1 MTTAVQVLWTITLG
15 SWLTAAGILLVRLLF
30 RRVLSAKAAYYLWL
44 LLALRLMLPVLP
56 ESPMSLQNFLPES
69 SSAVSTVT
77 TPLETSPTDAAP
89 QNEAPEVSAPLV
101 PTEVQSESATIGNQA
116 DPVSELPAAAS
127 KTSSPSLFS
136 IAFWIWLAG
145 MGITLT
151 VYVALYC
158 ITAWQLH
165 HLPRCTD
172 NDTLRVFLRL
182 KRACDIGGNVQ
193 LASGGSGMLGGLF
206 HPTIVVPVERHG
218 EDVAPIL
225 LHELMHYK
233 YKDLWIAALLRLLT
247 VVYWFNPVVWVCF
260 QWALTDSEAACDQR
274 VLETGLIPREQYAG
288 ALYEE
293 GTLHMRKG
301 LLMQTTFRG
310 RRHSLKRRI
319 RRIVRFRRPKLYL
332 TLLSVVLALGIVGCT
347 MTDSRS
353 ASSAAP
359 SDTVPDAQAFQQY
372 MEPLEPPNG
381 VFGLTFEEH
390 VSQNL
395 LDPDNGILES
405 HIREDTGHTFSSF
418 TTTMELGGETVEISY
433 LFSQN
438 ARSDQEILTQVL
450 VTPPSDVPIDTW
462 LSRISDPWLSAMV
475 QNTDFNGWE
484 WNTQEYVAD
493 FLTEAQLDATVD
505 ALVQW
510 SENSTASDALKTA
523 EDAEWYLAT
532 NWHVVTAFYTEAAN
546 VWQFNGTGAALI
558 AALHRDAAQDTSDI
572 SEPPSTIETGP
583 SAPVLSPYTLT
594 ELEIRYDNT
603 TWAMTPTELITA
615 QSLDLDDD
623 VWRLSDYG
631 KPLLTGTA
639 PYPDHP
645 EVQTVCFLFDFELPY
660 FQQCL
665 FRTEVHYDP
674 EQVSFETL
682 VAQRTSELG
691 PPEYTDESKAFWTL
705 GNTDLT
711 IYADR
716 DGSHQEWL
724 SFQHQDFDL
733 TLVTQA
739 DLDQFLT
746 NAQPPNGHYGWTFE
760 EHVAAGLLDPEDGV
774 LETNSE
780 GIVSACFTTTI
791 DLGGYTCDAG
801 YYFSETMANLG
812 SGRAVLT
819 EVHVDP
825 PDDIPT
831 AQWVSRF
838 SEPWLYRMLHYPDRN
853 AWYVPITAGSLLTE
867 KQRTVIAENLLAR
880 AAMDNGVTLE
890 TLEDAYAYLDQ
901 WTLAQ
906 NFYEAARGWVFNGT
920 GIALYEAAQNSLT
933 S

>member
-69 SSAVSTVT
+69 SSAVRTVT

-89 QNEAPEVSAPLV
+89 QNAAPEVSAPLV

-182 KRACDIGGNVQ
+182 KRDCRIDGNVQ
-193 LASGGSGMLGGLF
+193 LASGGAGMLGGLF

-274 VLETGLIPREQYAG
+274 VLETGLIPRERYAG

-293 GTLHMRKG
+293 ATLHMRKG
-301 LLMQTTFRG
+301 LLMQTTFGG

-319 RRIVRFRRPKLYL
+319 RRIVRFRKPTLYL
-332 TLLSVVLALGIVGCT
+332 TLLSMVLALGIVGCT

-381 VFGLTFEEH
+381 VFGMTFEEH

-395 LDPDNGILES
+395 LDPENGILES

-450 VTPPSDVPIDTW
+450 VTPPSDVPMGTW

-505 ALVQW
+505 ALIQW

-523 EDAEWYLAT
+523 EDAEWYLTT
-532 NWHVVTAFYTEAAN
+532 NWHVVTAFYANN

-558 AALHRDAAQDTSDI
+558 AAI
-572 SEPPSTIETGP
+572 
-583 SAPVLSPYTLT
+583 
-594 ELEIRYDNT
+594 
-603 TWAMTPTELITA
+603 
-615 QSLDLDDD
+615 
-623 VWRLSDYG
+623 
-631 KPLLTGTA
+631 
-639 PYPDHP
+639 
-645 EVQTVCFLFDFELPY
+645 
-660 FQQCL
+660 
-665 FRTEVHYDP
+665 
-674 EQVSFETL
+674 
-682 VAQRTSELG
+682 
-691 PPEYTDESKAFWTL
+691 
-705 GNTDLT
+705 
-711 IYADR
+711 
-716 DGSHQEWL
+716 
-724 SFQHQDFDL
+724 HQD
-733 TLVTQA
+733 
-739 DLDQFLT
+739 
-746 NAQPPNGHYGWTFE
+746 
-760 EHVAAGLLDPEDGV
+760 
-774 LETNSE
+774 
-780 GIVSACFTTTI
+780 
-791 DLGGYTCDAG
+791 
-801 YYFSETMANLG
+801 
-812 SGRAVLT
+812 AVQ
-819 EVHVDP
+819 D
-825 PDDIPT
+825 
-831 AQWVSRF
+831 
-838 SEPWLYRMLHYPDRN
+838 
-853 AWYVPITAGSLLTE
+853 SL
-867 KQRTVIAENLLAR
+867 A
-880 AAMDNGVTLE
+880 
-890 TLEDAYAYLDQ
+890 
-901 WTLAQ
+901 
-906 NFYEAARGWVFNGT
+906 
-920 GIALYEAAQNSLT
+920 S
-933 S
+933 

>member
-69 SSAVSTVT
+69 SSAVRTVT

-89 QNEAPEVSAPLV
+89 QNAAPEVSAPLV
-101 PTEVQSESATIGNQA
+101 PTEVQSEPAAIGNQA
-116 DPVSELPAAAS
+116 EPVSELPAAAS

-218 EDVAPIL
+218 EDVAPIM

-301 LLMQTTFRG
+301 LLMQTTFGG

-450 VTPPSDVPIDTW
+450 VTPPLDVPIDTW
-462 LSRISDPWLSAMV
+462 LSQISDPWLSAMV

-558 AALHRDAAQDTSDI
+558 AALHRDAVQD
-572 SEPPSTIETGP
+572 
-583 SAPVLSPYTLT
+583 
-594 ELEIRYDNT
+594 
-603 TWAMTPTELITA
+603 
-615 QSLDLDDD
+615 SLA
-623 VWRLSDYG
+623 S
-631 KPLLTGTA
+631 
-639 PYPDHP
+639 
-645 EVQTVCFLFDFELPY
+645 
-660 FQQCL
+660 
-665 FRTEVHYDP
+665 
-674 EQVSFETL
+674 
-682 VAQRTSELG
+682 
-691 PPEYTDESKAFWTL
+691 
-705 GNTDLT
+705 
-711 IYADR
+711 
-716 DGSHQEWL
+716 
-724 SFQHQDFDL
+724 
-733 TLVTQA
+733 
-739 DLDQFLT
+739 
-746 NAQPPNGHYGWTFE
+746 
-760 EHVAAGLLDPEDGV
+760 
-774 LETNSE
+774 
-780 GIVSACFTTTI
+780 
-791 DLGGYTCDAG
+791 
-801 YYFSETMANLG
+801 
-812 SGRAVLT
+812 
-819 EVHVDP
+819 
-825 PDDIPT
+825 
-831 AQWVSRF
+831 
-838 SEPWLYRMLHYPDRN
+838 
-853 AWYVPITAGSLLTE
+853 
-867 KQRTVIAENLLAR
+867 
-880 AAMDNGVTLE
+880 
-890 TLEDAYAYLDQ
+890 
-901 WTLAQ
+901 
-906 NFYEAARGWVFNGT
+906 
-920 GIALYEAAQNSLT
+920 
-933 S
+933 

>member
-69 SSAVSTVT
+69 SSAVRTVT

-89 QNEAPEVSAPLV
+89 QNAAPEVSAPLV
-101 PTEVQSESATIGNQA
+101 PTEVQWEPAAIGTQA

-151 VYVALYC
+151 VYGILYV
-158 ITAWQLH
+158 ITAWKLRQ
-165 HLPRCTD
+165 LPRCAD
-172 NDTLRVFLRL
+172 NDTLWVFLRL

-293 GTLHMRKG
+293 GTFHMRKG
-301 LLMQTTFRG
+301 LLMQTTFGG

-462 LSRISDPWLSAMV
+462 LSQISDPWLSAMV

-532 NWHVVTAFYTEAAN
+532 NWHVVTAFYANN

-558 AALHRDAAQDTSDI
+558 AAI
-572 SEPPSTIETGP
+572 
-583 SAPVLSPYTLT
+583 
-594 ELEIRYDNT
+594 
-603 TWAMTPTELITA
+603 
-615 QSLDLDDD
+615 
-623 VWRLSDYG
+623 
-631 KPLLTGTA
+631 
-639 PYPDHP
+639 
-645 EVQTVCFLFDFELPY
+645 
-660 FQQCL
+660 
-665 FRTEVHYDP
+665 
-674 EQVSFETL
+674 
-682 VAQRTSELG
+682 
-691 PPEYTDESKAFWTL
+691 
-705 GNTDLT
+705 
-711 IYADR
+711 
-716 DGSHQEWL
+716 
-724 SFQHQDFDL
+724 HQD
-733 TLVTQA
+733 
-739 DLDQFLT
+739 
-746 NAQPPNGHYGWTFE
+746 
-760 EHVAAGLLDPEDGV
+760 
-774 LETNSE
+774 
-780 GIVSACFTTTI
+780 
-791 DLGGYTCDAG
+791 
-801 YYFSETMANLG
+801 
-812 SGRAVLT
+812 AVQ
-819 EVHVDP
+819 D
-825 PDDIPT
+825 
-831 AQWVSRF
+831 
-838 SEPWLYRMLHYPDRN
+838 
-853 AWYVPITAGSLLTE
+853 SL
-867 KQRTVIAENLLAR
+867 A
-880 AAMDNGVTLE
+880 
-890 TLEDAYAYLDQ
+890 
-901 WTLAQ
+901 
-906 NFYEAARGWVFNGT
+906 
-920 GIALYEAAQNSLT
+920 S
-933 S
+933 

>member
-30 RRVLSAKAAYYLWL
+30 RRILSAKAAYYLWL

-69 SSAVSTVT
+69 SSAVRTVT

-101 PTEVQSESATIGNQA
+101 PTEVQSEPAAIGNQA
-116 DPVSELPAAAS
+116 DPVIHLPAAAS

-182 KRACDIGGNVQ
+182 KRDCRIDGNVQ
-193 LASGGSGMLGGLF
+193 LASGGAGMLGGLF

-218 EDVAPIL
+218 EDVAPIM

-274 VLETGLIPREQYAG
+274 VLESGLIPREQYAG

-293 GTLHMRKG
+293 GALHMRKG
-301 LLMQTTFRG
+301 LLTQTTFG
-310 RRHSLKRRI
+310 SRRHSLKRRI

-347 MTDSRS
+347 MTDAQQRS
-353 ASSAAP
+353 AETSATESSP
-359 SDTVPDAQAFQQY
+359 SPSTTV
-372 MEPLEPPNG
+372 
-381 VFGLTFEEH
+381 
-390 VSQNL
+390 
-395 LDPDNGILES
+395 
-405 HIREDTGHTFSSF
+405 R
-418 TTTMELGGETVEISY
+418 
-433 LFSQN
+433 
-438 ARSDQEILTQVL
+438 
-450 VTPPSDVPIDTW
+450 VTPVT
-462 LSRISDPWLSAMV
+462 
-475 QNTDFNGWE
+475 
-484 WNTQEYVAD
+484 
-493 FLTEAQLDATVD
+493 TESSEATV
-505 ALVQW
+505 
-510 SENSTASDALKTA
+510 
-523 EDAEWYLAT
+523 
-532 NWHVVTAFYTEAAN
+532 F
-546 VWQFNGTGAALI
+546 
-558 AALHRDAAQDTSDI
+558 DT
-572 SEPPSTIETGP
+572 

-594 ELEIRYDNT
+594 ESEIRYDNT

-674 EQVSFETL
+674 EQISFETL

-716 DGSHQEWL
+716 DGSHREWL

-906 NFYEAARGWVFNGT
+906 NFYEAARGWVYNGT
-920 GIALYEAAQNSLT
+920 GIALYEAAQDSLA